1 MDQIILS
8 AITEGVL
15 WSTVSIG
22 LYITFKI
29 LNIADMT
36 TEGSFPLG
44 AAISV
49 IMILK
54 GASPVVALIVSFF
67 GGILAGGITGFLM
80 TKLKIPSLLSGIL
93 TMSALYSINLKVMG
107 KPNINILNGRTIIK
121 DLTPYQ
127 VLRPLAVL
135 LIGLTVVYIVL
146 VFLYYFFKTEFG
158 QALIAAGD
166 NPQMALSQGINV
178 ENMRIFGVMLA
189 NGVIA
194 LGGGVIAQKN
204 GFSDVNMGIGV
215 IVVALASIIIGDVLF
230 PYVTFGARLV
240 CIIIGSII
248 YRLLLAFIIYLDLI
262 PADDFKMFSAVII
275 ALCLALPTIQEKL
288 HINVKGEKNNVK

>member
-1 MDQIILS
+1 MQQIILS

-15 WSTVSIG
+15 FSTVSIG

-44 AAISV
+44 ASISL

-54 GASPVVALIVSFF
+54 GTSPLFALILSFI
-67 GGILAGGITGFLM
+67 GGLLAGMITGFLM

-93 TMSALYSINLKVMG
+93 TMSALYSINLKIMG
-107 KPNINILNGRTIIK
+107 KPNINVLNNRTIIK
-121 DLTPYQ
+121 DVATDER
-127 VLRPLAVL
+127 LRDVAIL
-135 LIGLTVVYIVL
+135 LVGLSIVYIVL
-146 VFLYYFFKTEFG
+146 TVLYYFFKTEFG
-158 QALIAAGD
+158 QALIASGD
-166 NPQMALSQGINV
+166 NPSMAIAQGINV
-178 ENMRIFGVMLA
+178 ENMRIFGTMIA

-194 LGGGVIAQKN
+194 LGGGAVAQKN

-230 PYVTFGARLV
+230 PYVSFGQRLL
-240 CIIIGSII
+240 CIVLGSII
-248 YRLLLAFIIYLDLI
+248 YRLLLAIIIYFDLI
-262 PADDFKMFSAVII
+262 PADDFKMFSAIII
-275 ALCLALPTIQEKL
+275 AFCLALPTIREK
-288 HINVKGEKNNVK
+288 INLKGGKNYVK